1 MPAPIMAPMP
11 SATRLSADKVRLSGT
26 PSCVVSACTSGSSA
40 SASNTESGL
49 RTQIFAMTFPHYSQ
63 AAAGHAVAAGKR
75 TFS

>member
-1 MPAPIMAPMP
+1 MAGPALAAAACPVRTKMPAPIMAPMP

-49 RTQIFAMTFPHYSQ
+49 RTQIFAMTFPH
-63 AAAGHAVAAGKR
+63 
-75 TFS
+75 